1 MARYAPDFPARISAG
16 LGTQRWG
23 PVLQKADIY
32 DRWGRG
38 IVWYVR
44 TRVRGDNVE
53 RQISAFALTFTFN
66 FQVEDSLLLA
76 LLYFLKVWIFAIA

>member
-53 RQISAFALTFTFN
+53 
-66 FQVEDSLLLA
+66 
-76 LLYFLKVWIFAIA
+76 

>member
-44 TRVRGDNVE
+44 TRVRGDNVD
-53 RQISAFALTFTFN
+53 RQTSAFALTLLLNLKWRT
-66 FQVEDSLLLA
+66 LLLA
-76 LLYFLKVWIFAIA
+76 L

>member
-53 RQISAFALTFTFN
+53 RQIFAFALTFAFN
-66 FQVEDSLLLA
+66 FQVESSA
-76 LLYFLKVWIFAIA
+76 PCAFMF